1 MRNPVA
7 TQNINNIPPVIAD
20 TQAFFVCYCCCRA
33 YFVDQLRDT
42 FLLKL
47 PEQLTSKLGKKQT

>member
-1 MRNPVA
+1 MLTIGRASFMGNPVA
-7 TQNINNIPPVIAD
+7 TQTINNIPPVIAD

-42 FLLKL
+42 FFT
-47 PEQLTSKLGKKQT
+47 QTS